1 MMGDST
7 DSQRTPE
14 ELIRKGFIILDK
26 PAGPTSH
33 EVAAWVKRIL
43 HIDKAGHSGT
53 LDPKATGVLPILLQ
67 DSTKAVGALVRLPKE
82 YVCVLH
88 LHKTVAERELLD
100 VSKEFTGVLY
110 QRPPLKSAVK
120 RQIRKREVYYINVLE
135 REGNDVLLQI
145 GCEAGTYIRK
155 LCHDI
160 GEALGIGAHMQ
171 ELRRTKV
178 GPFDESKL
186 TTLHDLTDAYH
197 FWIEDNDEAPLRN
210 IIMPL
215 ERALEHLPKIIIRD
229 TAVDAI
235 CHGARLAEPGV
246 VSMPSLET
254 KQLVGIYS
262 AKHEIVALGI
272 SVLEGGII
280 ADVKRVMMA
289 PGTYPRYWKSGKT
302 RTNAPGT

>member
-1 MMGDST
+1 MADSA
-7 DSQRTPE
+7 DIQRTPE
-14 ELIRKGFIILDK
+14 ELIRKGVIILDK

-43 HIDKAGHSGT
+43 HINKAGHSGT

-67 DSTKAVGALVRLPKE
+67 DATKAVGALVRLPKE

-88 LHKTVAERELLD
+88 LHKMVAEGELLD
-100 VSKEFTGVLY
+100 VSKEFTSVLY

-120 RQIRKREVYYINVLE
+120 RQIRKREVFYINVLE
-135 REGNDVLLQI
+135 REGNDALLQI

-160 GEALGIGAHMQ
+160 GEALGVGAHMQ

-197 FWIEDNDEAPLRN
+197 FWIEDADETPLRN

-246 VSMPSLET
+246 ISMPRLDS

-262 AKHEIVALGI
+262 AKDEIVALGI
-272 SVLEGGII
+272 SILEGGIV
-280 ADVKRVMMA
+280 AEVKRVMMA
-289 PGTYPRYWKSGKT
+289 PGTYPRYWKSRKDHTHAGST
-302 RTNAPGT
+302 

>member
-1 MMGDST
+1 MSNSADG
-7 DSQRTPE
+7 QRTID
-14 ELIRKGFIILDK
+14 ELIRKGVIILDK

-43 HIDKAGHSGT
+43 QIKKAGHSGT

-67 DSTKAVGALVRLPKE
+67 DATKAVGALVRLPKE

-88 LHKTVAERELLD
+88 LHKRVPERELLD
-100 VSKEFTGVLY
+100 VLKEFTGVLY

-120 RQIRKREVYYINVLE
+120 RQIRKREVYYIDALE
-135 REGNDVLLQI
+135 REGNDVLLKI

-155 LCHDI
+155 LCHDV
-160 GEALGIGAHMQ
+160 GEALGVGAHMQ

-186 TTLHDLTDAYH
+186 ATLHDLTDAYH
-197 FWIEDNDEAPLRN
+197 FWIEDNDETPLRN

-215 ERALEHLPKIIIRD
+215 ERALEHLPRIIIRD

-246 VSMPSLET
+246 ISLPRLDA
-254 KQLVGIYS
+254 KQLVGMYT
-262 AKHEIVALGI
+262 AQDEIVALGI
-272 SVLEGGII
+272 SVLEGGIV
-280 ADVKRVMMA
+280 AEVKRVMMA
-289 PGTYPRYWKSGKT
+289 PGTYPRSWKSRKT
-302 RTNAPGT
+302 NTPARGT

>member
-1 MMGDST
+1 MSNSADG
-7 DSQRTPE
+7 QRTID
-14 ELIRKGFIILDK
+14 ELIRKGVIILDK

-43 HIDKAGHSGT
+43 QIKKAGHSGT

-67 DSTKAVGALVRLPKE
+67 DATKAVGALVRLPKE

-88 LHKTVAERELLD
+88 LHKRVPGGELLD
-100 VSKEFTGVLY
+100 VLKEFTGVLY

-120 RQIRKREVYYINVLE
+120 RQIRKREVYNIDALE
-135 REGNDVLLQI
+135 REGNDVLLKI

-155 LCHDI
+155 LCHDV
-160 GEALGIGAHMQ
+160 GEALGVGAHMQ

-186 TTLHDLTDAYH
+186 ATLHDLTDAYH
-197 FWIEDNDEAPLRN
+197 FWIEDNDETPLRN

-215 ERALEHLPKIIIRD
+215 ERALEHLPRIIIRD

-246 VSMPSLET
+246 ISLPRLDA
-254 KQLVGIYS
+254 KQLVGIYT
-262 AKHEIVALGI
+262 ARDEIVALGI
-272 SVLEGGII
+272 SVLEGGIV
-280 ADVKRVMMA
+280 AEVKRVMMA
-289 PGTYPRYWKSGKT
+289 PGTYPRSWKSRKT
-302 RTNAPGT
+302 NTPARGT